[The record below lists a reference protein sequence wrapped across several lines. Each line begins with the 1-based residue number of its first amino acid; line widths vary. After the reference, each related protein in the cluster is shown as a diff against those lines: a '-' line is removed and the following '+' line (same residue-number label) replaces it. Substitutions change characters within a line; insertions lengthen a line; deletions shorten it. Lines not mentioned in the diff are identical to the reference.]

1 MKKTERLIAFILS
14 VLLLFTALSPA
25 VFATETSAENSQTE
39 ITCPTIYI
47 HGFACGDI
55 YAGID
60 TEDETVV
67 WPMQGDVIMT
77 AVETAIAPIANY
89 LLTHNWSAFEDAL
102 IEVVNILFSGA
113 WNNPDGTPKEN
124 TGIKWTYPEDITK
137 TSKISFNYDWRC
149 DPLVIADEL
158 AAYIDYVLAE
168 TGCEKVA
175 VECHSMGGIIFIS
188 YAAKYGLDKIHGAVM
203 DATAIYGASYMGE
216 LFANRF
222 MLDGDAVYSYLL
234 YAFSGM
240 QGEVILDFLMDYLF
254 AAGVFDLLEA
264 AGETL
269 VNRSYERV
277 AKECLIP
284 LFAYW
289 PSVWAMI
296 PDADC
301 EASEEYVFENILAGN
316 NDEAHAV
323 LKSKV
328 QAYNEEVRA
337 KRDGILN
344 QLADSGRLMVIARYG
359 YSMAPVSANWTSM
372 SDGVIDTTFASYG
385 ATTAVYGETLS
396 DAYLTENASKGHISP
411 DKTVDASTCTFPENT
426 WFIKDL
432 QHSNDT
438 NALNTLKEA
447 VLFSEE
453 KVDIYTFEEYPQYLI
468 REDGAIKAFKNYEKP
483 CERPLYSIGKIMQQ
497 VRTKIIEWFK
507 NIFSQLSGFFVT
519 PK

>member
-1 MKKTERLIAFILS
+1 MKKTKRLFAFILS
-14 VLLLFTALSPA
+14 FLLMITAFSPA
-25 VFATETSAENSQTE
+25 VFAVEASDDHSQPAV
-39 ITCPTIYI
+39 TCPTIYI

-55 YAGID
+55 YAGIGTD
-60 TEDETVV
+60 DETVV
-67 WPMQGDVIMT
+67 WPMQGDIIMT

-124 TGIKWTYPEDITK
+124 TGIKWTYPEDITS
-137 TSKISFNYDWRC
+137 TSKISFNYDWRG

-222 MLDGDAVYSYLL
+222 MLDGEAVYSYLL

-240 QGEVILDFLMDYLF
+240 QGEMILDFMMDYLF
-254 AAGVFDLLEA
+254 ATGVFDLLEA

-269 VNRSYERV
+269 VNRSYERI

-301 EASEEYVFENILAGN
+301 EASEEYVFEKLLAGN

-323 LKSKV
+323 LRSKV
-328 QAYNEEVRA
+328 QAYNEEVRSN
-337 KRDGILN
+337 RDDILK
-344 QLADSGRLMVIARYG
+344 QLAESGRLMVIARYG
-359 YSMAPVSANWTSM
+359 FSMAPVSANWTSL
-372 SDGVIDTTFASYG
+372 SDGVIDTNFASYG
-385 ATTAVYGETLS
+385 ATTAAYGEKLS
-396 DAYLTENASKGHISP
+396 DDYLAENAAKGYISP
-411 DKTVDASTCTFPENT
+411 DNTVDASTCAFPDNT

-438 NALNTLKEA
+438 NALNALKEA
-447 VLFSEE
+447 VLFADE

-468 REDGAIKAFKNYEKP
+468 RTDGNITAFENYEEP
-483 CERPLYSIGKIMQQ
+483 CDRPLYTFGKLMQTFRAK
-497 VRTKIIEWFK
+497 VEEWLK
-507 NIFSQLSGFFVT
+507 NVFSQLTAFFVT
-519 PK
+519 TK